1 MRIVLPIDGSQGAHR
16 ALRHVMSRA
25 KGGVP
30 LAVELVRF
38 KWAMLPDALWPAFPA
53 VPPGGTAE
61 SSLARDARALLAM
74 RSIPYRTHCTIGDPA
89 RTIARVADAYD
100 CSEIVMGRMGLSGL
114 MRRALRSLPERV
126 ARLAHRSVTIID

>member
-38 KWAMLPDALWPAFPA
+38 KWPMLPDALWPAFPA

-74 RSIPYRTHCTIGDPA
+74 RSIPHRTHCTIGDPA

-100 CSEIVMGRMGLSGL
+100 CNEIVMGRMGLSGL

-126 ARLAHRSVTIID
+126 ARLARRSVTVID